1 MLVVSEVKTVGQ
13 YEVFF
18 ETGIKKNGA
27 FERVYEINKN
37 LSYGF
42 SYIEYLTKRIREE
55 GNFVIKSQLY
65 KSYIVTGM
73 GIVECILHYLIK
85 SMGLN
90 KTIIYKEISRYKSN
104 SKELLG
110 EEVKV
115 ETLVSI
121 KLNEPE
127 EDEITLD
134 KMIKIAQK
142 HKLLGPN
149 QENTYS
155 KLGRLRK
162 LRNKVHLHIS
172 DYLEHDFNS
181 FTMREAIIM
190 REILIVIICSDLFAS
205 YLNKSQL
212 FDFLKLQK

>member
-1 MLVVSEVKTVGQ
+1 MVIVSEVKTVGQ
-13 YEVFF
+13 YEAFF
-18 ETGIKKNGA
+18 ETGIKKNEA

-42 SYIEYLTKRIREE
+42 SYLEYLTKRIREE
-55 GNFVIKSQLY
+55 GNYVIKSQLY

-85 SMGLN
+85 SKGLN
-90 KTIIYKEISRYKSN
+90 KTVLYKEISRYKSN
-104 SKELLG
+104 TKELLG

-121 KLNEPE
+121 KLNDPE

-181 FTMREAIIM
+181 FTMREAIVM
-190 REILIVIICSDLFAS
+190 REILIVLICSDLFAG
-205 YLNKSQL
+205 YLNKAQL
-212 FDFLKLQK
+212 FDFLKL